1 MDWNDLKF
9 FLAVANAGSL
19 TAASSQLGV
28 SPSTV
33 SRRIEALEAGLKVK
47 LFRPHR
53 DGYNLTPAGRELL
66 PSAEAEAQMRVFERT
81 AREKGGN
88 HLTGPVRLDVPEL
101 LGQEV
106 LLPGLAGFLQSH
118 PDIRIEMHSSVHPL
132 RLVTEQTD
140 IVLRLVRPE
149 RGNYRQRKL
158 GHVAFGI
165 YAAPGY
171 AARQGTPASPADL
184 YRHRVIG
191 WTEDLRY
198 LVMANWLEALCPGL
212 QPALRLSSLG
222 AQMAAVKHGLGLAEL
237 PSFAAEPAGL
247 VSLLPEAP
255 RLIPE
260 LWMLVHEQAAA
271 LPRVRHVKDALTTVL
286 SPFKHVLPA
295 TDRRLRRPASPA
307 PFAGL
312 DMRLASAIGAA
323 HGMTLRSSIAEFRYN
338 SKLTIEIDYIF
349 WLHSSRKILGGSY
362 DEIHCF
368 CAWHGRVHRYLG
380 LGGQRG
386 NLQDRPI
393 ERLGR

>member
-1 MDWNDLKF
+1 MHFGRSRETFPQSDFPKMEGNMDWNDLKF

-53 DGYNLTPAGRELL
+53 DGYDLTSAGRELL
-66 PSAEAEAQMRVFERT
+66 PSAERAEAQMRVFERT
-81 AREKGGN
+81 AREKDGN
-88 HLTGPVRLDVPEL
+88 HLAGPVRLDVPEL

-118 PDIRIEMHSSVHPL
+118 PDIRIEMHSSVRPL
-132 RLVTEQTD
+132 RLVTEQAD

-149 RGNYRQRKL
+149 QGNYRQRKL

-171 AARQGTPASPADL
+171 VAHQGTPSSPADL

-198 LVMANWLEALCPGL
+198 LVMASWLEELCPGL

-222 AQMAAVKHGLGLAEL
+222 AQMAAVKHGLGLAVL
-237 PSFAAEPAGL
+237 PRFAAEPAGL
-247 VSLLPEAP
+247 VSLLPDAP

-271 LPRVRHVKDALTTVL
+271 LPRVRRVKDALTTVL
-286 SPFKHVLPA
+286 SPFK
-295 TDRRLRRPASPA
+295 T
-307 PFAGL
+307 
-312 DMRLASAIGAA
+312 
-323 HGMTLRSSIAEFRYN
+323 RSSG
-338 SKLTIEIDYIF
+338 D
-349 WLHSSRKILGGSY
+349 G
-362 DEIHCF
+362 
-368 CAWHGRVHRYLG
+368 
-380 LGGQRG
+380 
-386 NLQDRPI
+386 
-393 ERLGR
+393 